1 MNDMFKKII
10 KQCDSFDYFD
20 KQLKNLSNKEKGDY
34 FE

>member
-1 MNDMFKKII
+1 MFKKII